1 MDALEQA
8 KSIALKFVAVRM
20 RTRLEVEQQLQ
31 KKGYGADIIA
41 EAVAFLQEYQY
52 LDDEAYCRCW
62 IHDRVEFHPCGRQ
75 KMAFDLAKKVTDRQ
89 LISQSL
95 EEHFPAELE
104 LELAVSA
111 ARKKLASGHNAVHR
125 EQLSRFL
132 YGRGYSGGIIN
143 QVLQIEEINEQL
155 YQRQSDNNF

>member
-1 MDALEQA
+1 MEKLEQA

-20 RTRLEVEQQLQ
+20 RTQLEVEQQLQ
-31 KKGYGADIIA
+31 KKGYDADIIA
-41 EAVAFLQEYQY
+41 ETVAFLREYQY

-75 KMAFDLAKKVTDRQ
+75 KMFFDLAKKVTDRQ
-89 LISQSL
+89 LVRLSL
-95 EEHFPAELE
+95 ENYFPAEVE

-111 ARKKLASGHNAVHR
+111 AHKKLAGGSKAVSR

-132 YGRGYSGGIIN
+132 YGRGYGGEIIN

>member
-20 RTRLEVEQQLQ
+20 RTQLEVEQQLQ
-31 KKGYGADIIA
+31 KKGYDADIIA

-75 KMAFDLAKKVTDRQ
+75 KMSFDLAKKVTDRQ
-89 LISQSL
+89 LVSQSL
-95 EEHFPAELE
+95 EEYFPTELE
-104 LELAVSA
+104 LELATSA
-111 ARKKLASGHNAVHR
+111 AHKKLASGRNGVSR

-132 YGRGYSGGIIN
+132 YGRGYGGGIIN

-155 YQRQSDNNF
+155 YRGQSDNNF